1 MDRRKNMMK
10 IFSNMRANLLV
21 CLVLLVSS
29 TAWADEPF
37 DTDLAA
43 VQHSWAKIRYG
54 MDEKAQEPAFKNLVE
69 EAHQFSEKYHSQ
81 PEALIWEGI
90 INASYAK
97 AKGGI
102 GALKFAEKARDLL
115 LAAEKAN
122 PEALQGAAYTS
133 LGSLFY
139 KVPGW
144 PIGFGD
150 KKKAQAYLEKALK
163 ISPNGIDSN
172 FFYADFLSD
181 RGDYAKA
188 VEFYKKALAAPPR
201 AGREDADA
209 GRRAEA
215 EAGLKFAQS
224 KI

>member
-1 MDRRKNMMK
+1 MMK
-10 IFSNMRANLLV
+10 KLSKMTGGLLL
-21 CLVLLVSS
+21 CFALACSS
-29 TAWADEPF
+29 SWADEPF
-37 DTDLAA
+37 DSDLTAI
-43 VQHSWAKIRYG
+43 QHSWAKVRYSIV
-54 MDEKAQEPAFKNLVE
+54 DEKAQEAAFKPMLD
-69 EAHQFSEKYHSQ
+69 EAHQFSEKYHNQ
-81 PEALIWEGI
+81 AEALIWEGI

-115 LAAEKAN
+115 LAAEKMN

-150 KKKAQAYLEKALK
+150 KKKALAYLEKALK
-163 ISPNGIDSN
+163 INPNGIDSN
-172 FFYADFLSD
+172 FFYADYLNE

-188 VEFYKKALAAPPR
+188 VEYYKKSLAAPPR
-201 AGREDADA
+201 PGREDADA

-215 EAGLKFAQS
+215 EAGLKIAQS
-224 KI
+224 KL

>member
-1 MDRRKNMMK
+1 MLKK
-10 IFSNMRANLLV
+10 LSKLCAGLLLGFALA
-21 CLVLLVSS
+21 CSS
-29 TAWADEPF
+29 AWADEPF
-37 DTDLAA
+37 DTDLATI
-43 VQHSWAKIRYG
+43 QHNWAKIRYG
-54 MDEKAQEPAFKNLVE
+54 MDEKAQEAAFKPMLD
-69 EAHQFSEKYHSQ
+69 EAHQFSEKYHNQ
-81 PEALIWEGI
+81 AEALIWEGI
-90 INASYAK
+90 INASYAR

-163 ISPNGIDSN
+163 INPNGVDSN
-172 FFYADFLSD
+172 FFYADYLSD
-181 RGDYAKA
+181 RGDYVKA
-188 VEFYKKALAAPPR
+188 VEYYKKALTAPARPN
-201 AGREDADA
+201 REDADA

-215 EAGLKFAQS
+215 EAGLKLAQR
-224 KI
+224 KL

>member
-1 MDRRKNMMK
+1 MMK
-10 IFSNMRANLLV
+10 KLSKMTGGLLL
-21 CLVLLVSS
+21 CFALSCSS
-29 TAWADEPF
+29 AWADEPF

-43 VQHSWAKIRYG
+43 IQHHWAKIKYG
-54 MDEKAQEPAFKNLVE
+54 MDEKAQEAAFKTMLD
-69 EAHQFSEKYHSQ
+69 EAHQFSEKYQ
-81 PEALIWEGI
+81 NQAEALIWEGI

-115 LAAEKAN
+115 LAAEKMN

-150 KKKAQAYLEKALK
+150 KKKALAYLEKALK
-163 ISPNGIDSN
+163 INPNGIDSN
-172 FFYADFLSD
+172 FFYADYLSD

-188 VEFYKKALAAPPR
+188 VEYYKKALAAPPR
-201 AGREDADA
+201 SGREDADA
-209 GRRAEA
+209 GRRSEA
-215 EAGLKFAQS
+215 ETGLKAAQS
-224 KI
+224 KL

>member
-1 MDRRKNMMK
+1 MQISR
-10 IFSNMRANLLV
+10 FASGLLL
-21 CLVLLVSS
+21 CLALSCQG
-29 TAWADEPF
+29 AWADEQF
-37 DTDLAA
+37 DADLAV
-43 VQHSWAKIRYG
+43 VQHNWAKIRYG
-54 MDEKAQEPAFKNLVE
+54 MDDKAQEPAFKTLID
-69 EAHQFSEKYHSQ
+69 EAHQFSEKYHNQ
-81 PEALIWEGI
+81 PEALVWEGI
-90 INASYAK
+90 IYASYAR

-115 LAAEKAN
+115 LAAEKTN

-163 ISPNGIDSN
+163 INPNGVDSN
-172 FFYADFLSD
+172 FFYADYLSD

-188 VEFYKKALAAPPR
+188 VEYYKKALAAPARP
-201 AGREDADA
+201 GREDADA

-215 EAGLKFAQS
+215 EAGLKLAQS
-224 KI
+224 KV